1 MMATPTP
8 HMLPSLPNKGLVT
21 VLSVIS
27 GLAWAGPKLSGSY
40 ATDAYGQVE
49 FRMDG
54 ERLVGT
60 SSGSGGECRF
70 APGTEVLTGEFQGN
84 VLVGTVRLCLQGG
97 AECTGP
103 QDVPVMAIY
112 NPQSTTLSALFRL
125 KAGCSSPA
133 LTGSQLV
140 LRRVSDAVEPEEEPP
155 APKAAPAGE
164 QGAAVQDAAVP
175 AGAAAAAQGS
185 AASAAAMKLA
195 ETRSGA
201 PSLRS
206 SLEDGQV
213 LLAAGKSGVA
223 KTRFETALELDARNV
238 DALVGLAACE
248 LGQGNARKAL
258 EVLERVKAGAS
269 RPDVFAWQAR
279 AYGALGDK
287 PRALQLVRKALLNG
301 WSPSAPRPWEAQL
314 VKELGSEIE
323 QAKQSLPKGKRLPLG
338 RESMGAGSTSP

>member
-1 MMATPTP
+1 
-8 HMLPSLPNKGLVT
+8 
-21 VLSVIS
+21 
-27 GLAWAGPKLSGSY
+27 
-40 ATDAYGQVE
+40 
-49 FRMDG
+49 MDG

-133 LTGSQLV
+133 LTGTQLV
-140 LRRVSDAVEPEEEPP
+140 LRRVSGSIEQEEEAP
-155 APKAAPAGE
+155 APKAGGAGE

-175 AGAAAAAQGS
+175 AGAMVATQGS

-195 ETRSGA
+195 ETRRPQS
-201 PSLRS
+201 PRFSV
-206 SLEDGQV
+206 EEGQT
-213 LLAAGKSGVA
+213 LLAAGKSGLA
-223 KTRFETALELDARNV
+223 KTHFEAALEQDGRNV

-258 EVLERVKAGAS
+258 EALERVKVGAS

-279 AYGALGDK
+279 AHGALGDK
-287 PRALQLVRKALLNG
+287 PRALQLVRKAMLNG
-301 WSPSAPRPWEAQL
+301 WSPSTPRPWETQL

-323 QAKQSLPKGKRLPLG
+323 QAKQSLPKGKRLPPG